1 MGKIG
6 EKSVEYKEL
15 AAAARGNM
23 GPWCK
28 ACPVCN
34 GRACGSHMPGP
45 GSKGTGAVAA
55 RNFEA
60 WQDVRVQMDTI
71 HEAYDADTSV

>member
-34 GRACGSHMPGP
+34 GRACGSHMPL
-45 GSKGTGAVAA
+45 SL
-55 RNFEA
+55 
-60 WQDVRVQMDTI
+60 I
-71 HEAYDADTSV
+71 HI